1 MRPQTATWSKNRVL
15 SEDIYTFG
23 KEVTAA
29 LEEDIL
35 TLTEGL
41 NASASVHYHGLG
53 EDEFEEWAVELRFK
67 YEF

>member
-1 MRPQTATWSKNRVL
+1 L